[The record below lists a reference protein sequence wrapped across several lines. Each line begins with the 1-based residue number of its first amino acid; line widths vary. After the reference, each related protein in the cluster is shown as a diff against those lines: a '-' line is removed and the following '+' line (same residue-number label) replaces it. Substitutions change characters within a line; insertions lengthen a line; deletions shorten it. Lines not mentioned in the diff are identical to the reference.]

1 MPIIIGLGVLFAI
14 LWVVGSFMNSKGIAG
29 SIANIIYWL
38 YRRIWI
44 ILLILIVLGILIGF
58 QFKIFSILWGIKEK
72 VI

>member
-58 QFKIFSILWGIKEK
+58 
-72 VI
+72 